1 MVQPEVIAVIL
12 DLVNSRQLAN
22 RRLAQFETERSIE
35 IVNSHVAA
43 VQPLAPTVGDE
54 FQGVYG
60 SVGDAL
66 HATLL
71 VRLAI
76 PAGIDCRFG
85 LGGGPVWPI
94 GDGAAGEIQDGP
106 GWWRAREAI
115 DQAHKRADV
124 RTPTL
129 RTWYL
134 ADRDPGPERPGLAEQ
149 SLINSYLLARDHLI
163 GGMSDRARRITL
175 GVMLGRSQAQI
186 AEDEGI
192 TQSAVS
198 QSLKK
203 SGGAVLVA
211 GLHEL
216 TIGTE

>member
-1 MVQPEVIAVIL
+1 MPQPDVIAVIL
-12 DLVNSRQLAN
+12 DLVNSRQLSN
-22 RRLAQFETERSIE
+22 RRVAQLETERSIE
-35 IVNSHVAA
+35 VVNRRVAA

-54 FQGVYG
+54 FQGVYA

-85 LGGGPVWPI
+85 LGRGPVWPI
-94 GDGAAGEIQDGP
+94 GEGAVGAIQDGP

-115 DQAHKRADV
+115 DQAHKRAEV

-134 ADRDPGPERPGLAEQ
+134 SDLDANQNHQGPTEQ
-149 SLINSYLLARDHLI
+149 ALINSYLLARDHLI
-163 GGMSDRARRITL
+163 GGMSDRARRMTL
-175 GVMLGRSQAQI
+175 GVMMGRSQGEI

-198 QSLKK
+198 QSLRK
-203 SGGAVLVA
+203 SGGSVLLA

-216 TIGTE
+216 LEGTE